1 MMEPKLYPP
10 HSWKESNLDL
20 VLPLKGHLFNV
31 LSFSTSH
38 IEIAPFSWKIIL
50 IRASISTT

>member
-1 MMEPKLYPP
+1 MEPKLYPP